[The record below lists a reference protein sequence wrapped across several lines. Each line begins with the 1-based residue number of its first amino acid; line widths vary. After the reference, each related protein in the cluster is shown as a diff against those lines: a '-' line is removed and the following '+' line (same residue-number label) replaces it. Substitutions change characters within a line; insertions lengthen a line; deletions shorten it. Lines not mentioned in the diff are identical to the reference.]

1 MTHTERASRGIS
13 SHDLA
18 PFGWAPLVV
27 IFFVGLVDRIEYN
40 IVSGVLPLIQD
51 EWGIGDGL
59 AGSIPTAAAI
69 AGAIVAVPAGYLA
82 DRYRRTR
89 LMAVVVL
96 AWSVITVASGAALS
110 FAMFYVTRIVLGAA
124 ENIDNPV
131 AGSLLGDY
139 YPPRSRDR
147 AFGWTRLTQYAGT
160 AVGTIL
166 GGVIAG
172 AFGWRTAFFVMA
184 VPGLLVAWR
193 CLRLREPPR
202 GFVDRVAA
210 SGTSEPIPIPDADV
224 RPARDAADRPVRGD
238 GGAREADAADPPA
251 RGRRGPGLGA
261 QLREVLA
268 IRTAVCVGL
277 GVGILTLGLTGI
289 FYWLPSLVHRT
300 YGVGVGAAALTT
312 GGISLLGVLL
322 GTLLGMRLGRR
333 WHGVRRGG
341 RVLAGGGG
349 MLIGSAILGVSLMV
363 GTFWLFTAVLLIAVS
378 IMAVAIP
385 TLTATVADVIGAA
398 SRGVGFGVL
407 QLVLTAGAAG
417 GPLIVGI
424 SSQAT
429 GSLTAAMY
437 VLIVPMLL
445 GAVVTLAVRGSSDRE
460 AHRVLSDAHPGEGGT
475 AG

>member
-1 MTHTERASRGIS
+1 MTKIERAARRIS
-13 SHDLA
+13 SHDVA
-18 PFGWAPLVV
+18 PFGWTPLVV
-27 IFFVGLVDRIEYN
+27 IFCVGLVDRIEYN

-51 EWGIGDGL
+51 EWHIGDGL

-96 AWSVITVASGAALS
+96 AWSVITIASGGALS

-124 ENIDNPV
+124 ENIDNPLS
-131 AGSLLGDY
+131 GSLLGDY
-139 YPPRSRDR
+139 YPPKSRDR

-172 AFGWRTAFFVMA
+172 AAGWRAAFFLMA
-184 VPGLLVAWR
+184 VPGLVVAWR

-210 SGTSEPIPIPDADV
+210 AGDGQPVLVPDADE
-224 RPARDAADRPVRGD
+224 RPAQ
-238 GGAREADAADPPA
+238 ARTA
-251 RGRRGPGLGA
+251 RGPGLGA

-300 YGVGVGAAALTT
+300 WGVGVGPAGLTT
-312 GGISLLGVLL
+312 GGISLVGVLL

-363 GTFWLFTAVLLIAVS
+363 GSFALFTVTLLVAVVV
-378 IMAVAIP
+378 MAVAIP
-385 TLTATVADVIGAA
+385 TLTATVADVIAA
-398 SRGVGFGVL
+398 GSRGVGFGVL

-417 GPLIVGI
+417 GPLIVGV

-437 VLIVPMLL
+437 VLVVPMLI
-445 GAVVTLAVRGSSDRE
+445 GALVTLAARGAADRD
-460 AHRVLSDAHPGEGGT
+460 ARRVLAAAHPREGDAPPGP
-475 AG
+475 